1 MEKLPIIDLSGFA
14 SGESFDRVVAEIA
27 AAARGPGF
35 FYLVNHGVPLELMD
49 RAFDESRAFFARP
62 IAEKDAIAIDKI
74 GGNRDR
80 KPVLARYAANRRR
93 FGGRRGLRHHQMSRR
108 FGWSHN
114 HAGP

>member
-1 MEKLPIIDLSGFA
+1 MRADENEQPEA
-14 SGESFDRVVAEIA
+14 
-27 AAARGPGF
+27 
-35 FYLVNHGVPLELMD
+35 PLFTVLG
-49 RAFDESRAFFARP
+49 RN
-62 IAEKDAIAIDKI
+62 KI